1 MKEIQVQR
9 RYNSVS
15 KTQEL
20 QNKMIQ
26 KGTVEHMNKV
36 KAFFNCLVA
45 LHYADLANGLR

>member
-1 MKEIQVQR
+1 LKHKSNRGHRNLRQTQKEDKIVKEIQVQR

-26 KGTVEHMNKV
+26 KGTV
-36 KAFFNCLVA
+36 
-45 LHYADLANGLR
+45 